1 MNTPALTRDTPKRFI
16 TSFNFL
22 ASTKATVVDDL
33 RQESYFSLL
42 GELPIES
49 VEKAAKQLALDPSRF
64 LPSAGEWYTMADVFA
79 CESLEDSSSRLLPAA
94 REVRSKE
101 IVRIKK
107 ARDACLK
114 KMEEYLGHS
123 FHDRHP
129 WKQDIIEIPTYAC
142 LTCHDSGWKALPPS
156 AEEFRAYGTGGG
168 QGSVERCPCWE
179 TNPVLIRQRAHLQ
192 TRAAQ
197 GKRP

>member
-1 MNTPALTRDTPKRFI
+1 MNTPTLTRDTPKRFI

-49 VEKAAKQLALDPSRF
+49 VEKSARQLALDPSRF

-94 REVRSKE
+94 REVKAKE
-101 IVRIKK
+101 IASIKK
-107 ARDACLK
+107 ARAGCLK
-114 KMEEYLGHS
+114 KMEEYLGHA

-142 LTCHDSGWKALPPS
+142 LICHDSGWKTLPPS
-156 AEEFRAYGTGGG
+156 AEEFRLYGSGGG
-168 QGSVERCPCWE
+168 QRTVERCPCCE
-179 TNPVLIRQRAHLQ
+179 TNPVIVRQLAHIQ
-192 TRAAQ
+192 TNSAR